1 MNLKRML
8 CLLLALCMCLSLA
21 ACGKSEDGGK
31 APAPEKNEA
40 AEAHP
45 EFVYTAEYKPLIEGT
60 ENYLTVR
67 GYTGDGFYVS
77 SMEKTG
83 ENVPEGVT
91 PRYEGEYAVFST
103 YLYFVD
109 WDGNMQKLQNY
120 EVLPPETDEEGRR
133 DFTSSSSLSGIG
145 FKEDGFVTIEQ
156 LYSSWNDGDG
166 SEVLYSDQ
174 YWQNQKYEQQFYIRS
189 FDKEG
194 NELSCAQIPV
204 EQDSYLDAW
213 RMQLDSNGNA
223 LVTTGMGLRAI
234 AADGSDAYTIEY
246 EGYVDGL
253 IRLGDGSTAMFAWN
267 DAMGSYMLHRVD
279 ASTGTVDQG
288 SPIQGDAYS
297 SCRGN
302 SEFDFFTTNGT
313 NFYGYKLGEEEPTK
327 LFNWINC
334 DVNGNQINM
343 LGVSDDG
350 VVTGLISQW
359 NQNDETYDYELVT
372 VSKVPYDSVPHKET
386 LSMAVLYLDYNVQ
399 DMIVDFN
406 RSNDKYRVEIVDYSE
421 AADGDWAAAAEKLNT
436 EIMSGKVPD
445 IFCLNGL
452 NYTQL
457 ASKGVLEDLYPYIDA
472 DKELDRADFFPNIL
486 SAMEVGGKLCTT
498 VAGVYINSAIGAS
511 SVVGDTPGWTYDEFN
526 AALENMPEGCTAFD
540 EYVTRDSILQTCL
553 ALDMDDFVDWGTG
566 ECNFNSQQFIEL
578 LEFAKGFPKEFNW
591 DSYNWETAV
600 STEDKLASG
609 MQMLVQTSAYSIDDI
624 FYNNYTTFMGSPITY
639 IGFPTYSGTGNMFS
653 LTESGY
659 AMSSKTEHKDAV
671 WQLLREF
678 FTKDYH
684 EDYVYSL
691 SSRIDV
697 FEEKAK
703 EATTIQYQKD
713 AEGNNLLDENGEPIP
728 VVRYSMWNQHTND
741 VEEIYALTEDQVQ
754 QIREL
759 IETTTKMADY
769 DNSIIQIVTEQA
781 APFFEGQKSA
791 EDVAKL
797 VQSKV
802 NIYVNEQR

>member
-21 ACGKSEDGGK
+21 ACGKSGEASE
-31 APAPEKNEA
+31 APAK
-40 AEAHP
+40 AEVEEHP
-45 EFVYTAEYKPLIEGT
+45 EFVYTAEYKTLVEGT
-60 ENYLTVR
+60 KNYLSVR

-83 ENVPEGVT
+83 ENIPEGVT
-91 PRYEGEYAVFST
+91 PRYEGEYDVYGTF
-103 YLYFVD
+103 LYHMDF
-109 WDGNMQKLQNY
+109 DGNMTKLDAY
-120 EVLPPETDEEGRR
+120 STLPPEVDEQGRR
-133 DFTSSSSLSGIG
+133 EFNSSSSLSGIG
-145 FKEDGFVTIEQ
+145 FTDDGFVTIEMV
-156 LYSSWNDGDG
+156 YSSWNAGDG
-166 SEVLYSDQ
+166 SAALYSEQ
-174 YWQNQKYEQQFYIRS
+174 YWQDQKYEQKYYIRS
-189 FDKEG
+189 FDKAG

-204 EQDSYLDAW
+204 SQDEWMDAY
-213 RMQLDSNGNA
+213 RMQLDAKGNA
-223 LVTTGMGLRAI
+223 LVTTDTGIRAI
-234 AADGSDAYTIEY
+234 AQDGSDAYSISY

-253 IRLGDGSTAMFAWN
+253 IRLGDGSPAMFAWS
-267 DAMGSYMLHRVD
+267 DTAGSYMIHRID
-279 ASTGTVDQG
+279 SATGTVDEG
-288 SPIQGDAYS
+288 TPITGDAYS
-297 SCRGN
+297 SCAGN
-302 SEFDFFTTNGT
+302 SEYDFFTTNGT
-313 NFYGYKLGEEEPTK
+313 NFYGYKLGEAEPTK

-334 DVNGNQINM
+334 DVNGSMINV

-350 VVTGLISQW
+350 AVSGILSEW
-359 NQNDETYDYELVT
+359 NESDQTTDYELVT
-372 VSKVPYDSVPHKET
+372 VKKVPYESVPHKEK

-421 AADGDWAAAAEKLNT
+421 ASDGDWQAAAEKLNT

-457 ASKGVLEDLYPYIDA
+457 ASKGILEDLYPYIDA

-511 SVVGDTPGWTYDEFN
+511 SVVGDTPGWTYEEFN
-526 AALENMPEGCTAFD
+526 AALASMPAGCTAFD

-566 ECNFNSQQFIEL
+566 ECNFNSQQFIQL
-578 LEFAKGFPKEFNW
+578 LQFAKGFPAEFDW
-591 DSYNWETAV
+591 ESYNWETAA
-600 STEDKLASG
+600 STEDRLASG

-624 FYNNYTTFMGSPITY
+624 FYNNYTYFMGSPITY
-639 IGFPTYSGTGNMFS
+639 KGFPTYSGTGNMFS

-678 FTKDYH
+678 FTKEYH
-684 EDYVYSL
+684 DEKVYSL

-713 AEGNNLLDENGEPIP
+713 AEGNNILDDKGEPIP
-728 VVRYSMWNQHTND
+728 VVRYSMWNQHTNKA
-741 VEEIYALTEDQVQ
+741 EEIYALTDEQVQ

-769 DNSIIQIVTEQA
+769 DDSIIKIVTEQA

-791 EDVAKL
+791 EEVAKL